1 MILGVEREC
10 RRRVRAACGWFSDG
24 RVSRSGES
32 LARVLLRKVLID
44 SGEPSGSPR
53 RVMPLSQE
61 EKGMFCRG
69 VGMLCS
75 ERGGDGEVREHLAML
90 MLRSAAGN
98 WWSRWTSTVETSS
111 GGPKALPSSKYQ
123 E

>member
-44 SGEPSGSPR
+44 SGEPKKGDACVPR
-53 RVMPLSQE
+53 GE
-61 EKGMFCRG
+61 
-69 VGMLCS
+69 
-75 ERGGDGEVREHLAML
+75 GDVL
-90 MLRSAAGN
+90 
-98 WWSRWTSTVETSS
+98 
-111 GGPKALPSSKYQ
+111 
-123 E
+123 